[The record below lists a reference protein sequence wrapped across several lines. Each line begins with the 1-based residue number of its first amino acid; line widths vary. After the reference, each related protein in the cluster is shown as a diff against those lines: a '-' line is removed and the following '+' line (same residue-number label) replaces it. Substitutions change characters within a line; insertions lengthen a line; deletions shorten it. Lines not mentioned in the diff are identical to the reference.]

1 MIPISLYWD
10 SREKSIRL
18 KWDGFISSRWRN
30 GKISTRV
37 LRIPIPFR
45 LKMDESRLSVKP
57 PMRWVYLKGIFS
69 FLGGWKLKEM
79 EGTLSFSD
87 PMVNGVLYGWM
98 SAFQT
103 RKSGRKVR
111 LTVNFSG
118 ENSCRGEA
126 TLSLSQLFYHLR
138 SWILPF
144 ICEMRRRKSR
154 KGGARR
160 NGSH

>member
-1 MIPISLYWD
+1 MIPISLNWD
-10 SREKSIRL
+10 TRERAVLL
-18 KWDGFISSRWRN
+18 KWDGFISSGWRD

-37 LRIPIPFR
+37 LGFPIHFR
-45 LKMDESRLSVKP
+45 LKKKEIQLLVRLPV
-57 PMRWVYLKGIFS
+57 REVYLKGILS
-69 FLGGWKLKEM
+69 FLAGWKLKKV

-103 RKSGRKVR
+103 EKPGRKVR

-118 ENSCRGEA
+118 ENWCRGQA
-126 TLSLSQLFYHLR
+126 TLSLSVLLYHIK

-154 KGGARR
+154 QGGV
-160 NGSH
+160 